1 MWRSVPHREA
11 ACTRTSTSP
20 SPGSGRG
27 TSTSSAPGPARVL
40 RRARM
45 VAAMAPAYR
54 PDGGSRSAPPKT
66 SSGTPVGG
74 RCEQD
79 ATPTIPRRTTSMH
92 RTRLCAAILA
102 LAVASGACARGTVSG
117 RSGGLEHPAG
127 GSLVL
132 RVETGG
138 GFIAPQ
144 STLGQVPEFSLFG
157 DGRIITPG
165 AQPAIYPG
173 PALPNLLVQ
182 QVNEDGIQAI
192 LEGARE
198 AGLLGPDARY
208 DAPCISDQAT
218 TTFTVVADAR
228 THVVSAYALGNDSC
242 NGQDAGAR
250 ARLATFR
257 ARLGDLA
264 SWLPRG
270 SIGQQSA
277 YEPTEM
283 RIYVQPLVPSAGQ
296 TLEQQPI
303 DWPLA

>member
-1 MWRSVPHREA
+1 
-11 ACTRTSTSP
+11 
-20 SPGSGRG
+20 
-27 TSTSSAPGPARVL
+27 
-40 RRARM
+40 
-45 VAAMAPAYR
+45 
-54 PDGGSRSAPPKT
+54 
-66 SSGTPVGG
+66 
-74 RCEQD
+74 
-79 ATPTIPRRTTSMH
+79 MH

-218 TTFTVVADAR
+218 TTFTVVADGR

-303 DWPLA
+303 DWPLAQPLATFGTPDPTLPELRCGVVRGDDLTALLPDARRANQLTPWRSGGSEYSLVFRPLLPDEHGC